1 MSERLPPFLLA
12 PRETS
17 PGMDDPRR
25 GGARSH
31 LDRSVGEVAR
41 TWTAALAQWESSGR
55 QGLLQGIDARV
66 KLLSLAGY
74 LLLASLVHDVL
85 PHLLLAG
92 GILLLAAASR
102 LRLSSFYRR
111 VLLPAA
117 FFGLLLPLP
126 AILNLAAPGELML
139 PLLRFREA
147 PRFWIY
153 SLPPEIGVTREGLS
167 YLLRVFLRVGNSVSL
182 SFLVLHTTPL
192 PELLR
197 GLKGLR
203 VPDPLLATVHLAY
216 KSVFL
221 FLRTVEEAHLAKKS
235 RVALGVSPGEARG
248 WAGERLA
255 FLFRKTGRRCEEVF
269 LAMQSRGF
277 CGSLVVRPPGTLSR
291 RDLGAAASLL
301 AFGFLLLGV

>member
-1 MSERLPPFLLA
+1 MKDRLPAFLLA

-17 PGMDDPRR
+17 PGKGDPLRR
-25 GGARSH
+25 GARSH

-55 QGLLQGIDARV
+55 QGLLQGIDSRV
-66 KLLSLAGY
+66 KLLFLAAY
-74 LLLASLVHDVL
+74 LLLANLVHDVL

-92 GILLLAAASR
+92 GILFLAAASR
-102 LRLSSFYRR
+102 LRLAAFYRR

-117 FFGLLLPLP
+117 FFGFLLPLP
-126 AILNLAAPGELML
+126 AILNLAAPGELL
-139 PLLRFREA
+139 VPLLRFPEA

-153 SLPPEIGVTREGLS
+153 SLPPEVGVTREGLS

-192 PELLR
+192 PEFLR

-235 RVALGVSPGEARG
+235 RVALGVSRREARG
-248 WAGERLA
+248 WVGERLA

-277 CGSLVVRPPGTLSR
+277 SGSLAVRPPGRFSS
-291 RDLGAAASLL
+291 RDLAAACSLL
-301 AFGFLLLGV
+301 AFGFVLLGI